1 MARLEWDQD
10 TERLYETGVKYGV
23 LYVKDSSGEY
33 GTGVAWNGLTAVTES
48 PSGGEANP
56 LYADNMKYLNLRSV
70 EEFGGTIECYTYP
83 NEWMECDGSAAIS
96 STPGVYA
103 GQQVRK
109 SFGFCYRTEV
119 GNDTEFEDY
128 GYKLHLVYNASA
140 SPSEKNYQTINDN
153 PEAITFS
160 YEFETTP
167 VPFTGTNANKF
178 HPTAVITIDTSKM
191 NGNSAA
197 LAKVTQLE
205 EMLYGK
211 DATTGQNPTAA
222 SDPTLPSPDEVI
234 NLFGA
239 ISAGA

>member
-1 MARLEWDQD
+1 MSRLVWDQD
-10 TERLYETGVKYGV
+10 TERLYETGVQNGV
-23 LYVKDSSGEY
+23 LYVKKSD
-33 GTGVAWNGLTAVTES
+33 GTYDKGVAWNGLTAVTES

-83 NEWMECDGSAAIS
+83 DAWMECDGSAAIS
-96 STPGVYA
+96 SVPGVYA

-109 SFGFCYRTEV
+109 GFGFCYRTEI

-160 YEFETTP
+160 YEFDTTP
-167 VPFTGTNANKF
+167 VPFTGNNAKKYR
-178 HPTAVITIDTSKM
+178 PTSIITIDTSKM
-191 NGNSAA
+191 KGNTTA
-197 LAKVTQLE
+197 LEKLAQLE
-205 EMLYGK
+205 DMLYGK
-211 DATTGQNPTAA
+211 NAEGQAESTE
-222 SDPTLPSPDEVI
+222 PTLPTPDQVI
-234 NLFGA
+234 SLFGA
-239 ISAGA
+239 VA

>member
-1 MARLEWDQD
+1 MSGRLKWDQD
-10 TERLYETGVKYGV
+10 TERLYETGVQNGV
-23 LYVKDSSGEY
+23 LYVKKSD
-33 GTGVAWNGLTAVTES
+33 GTYDNGVAWNGLTAVTES

-83 NEWMECDGSAAIS
+83 DAWMECDGSAAIS
-96 STPGVYA
+96 SVPGVYA
-103 GQQVRK
+103 GQQIRK
-109 SFGFCYRTEV
+109 GFGFCYRTEV

-160 YEFETTP
+160 YEFDTTP
-167 VPFTGTNANKF
+167 VPFTGDNAKKYR
-178 HPTAVITIDTSKM
+178 PTSIITIDTSKM
-191 NGNSAA
+191 KGNTTA
-197 LAKVTQLE
+197 LEKLAQLE
-205 EMLYGK
+205 DMLYGK
-211 DATTGQNPTAA
+211 DASGQDQATE
-222 SDPTLPSPDEVI
+222 PTLPTPDQVI

-239 ISAGA
+239 IA

>member
-1 MARLEWDQD
+1 MSRLVWDQD
-10 TERLYETGVKYGV
+10 TERLYETGVQNGV
-23 LYVKDSSGEY
+23 LYVKKSD
-33 GTGVAWNGLTAVTES
+33 GTYDNGVAWNGLTAVTES

-83 NEWMECDGSAAIS
+83 DAWMECDGSAAIS
-96 STPGVYA
+96 SVPGVYA

-109 SFGFCYRTEV
+109 GFGFCYRTEV

-160 YEFETTP
+160 YEFDTTP
-167 VPFTGTNANKF
+167 VPFTGNNAKKYR
-178 HPTAVITIDTSKM
+178 PTSIITIDTSKM
-191 NGNSAA
+191 KGNTAA
-197 LAKVTQLE
+197 LEKLAQLE
-205 EMLYGK
+205 DMLYGK
-211 DATTGQNPTAA
+211 NAEGQAEATE
-222 SDPTLPSPDEVI
+222 PTLPTPDQVI
-234 NLFGA
+234 SLFGA
-239 ISAGA
+239 VA

>member
-1 MARLEWDQD
+1 MSRLVWDQD
-10 TERLYETGVKYGV
+10 TERLYETGVQNGV
-23 LYVKDSSGEY
+23 LYVKKSD
-33 GTGVAWNGLTAVTES
+33 GTYDNGVAWNGLTAVTES

-83 NEWMECDGSAAIS
+83 DAWMECDGSAAIS
-96 STPGVYA
+96 SVPGVFA

-109 SFGFCYRTEV
+109 GFGFCYRTEV

-160 YEFETTP
+160 YEFDTTP
-167 VPFTGTNANKF
+167 VPFTGNNAKKYR
-178 HPTAVITIDTSKM
+178 PTSIITIDTSKM
-191 NGNSAA
+191 KGDTAA
-197 LAKVTQLE
+197 LEKLAQLE
-205 EMLYGK
+205 DMLYGK
-211 DATTGQNPTAA
+211 NASGQDQDTK
-222 SDPTLPSPDEVI
+222 PTLPTPDQVI
-234 NLFGA
+234 ALFGA
-239 ISAGA
+239 VA

>member
-1 MARLEWDQD
+1 MSRLVWDQD
-10 TERLYETGVKYGV
+10 TERLYETGVQNGV
-23 LYVKDSSGEY
+23 LYVKKSDGTYDS
-33 GTGVAWNGLTAVTES
+33 GVAWNGLTAVTES

-83 NEWMECDGSAAIS
+83 DAWMECDGSAAIS
-96 STPGVYA
+96 SVPGVYA

-109 SFGFCYRTEV
+109 GFGFCYRTEV

-160 YEFETTP
+160 YEFDTTP
-167 VPFTGTNANKF
+167 VPFTGNNAKKYR
-178 HPTAVITIDTSKM
+178 PTSIITIDTSKM
-191 NGNSAA
+191 KGNTAA
-197 LAKVTQLE
+197 LEKLAQLE
-205 EMLYGK
+205 DMLYGK
-211 DATTGQNPTAA
+211 NAEGQAEATE
-222 SDPTLPSPDEVI
+222 PTLPTPDQVI
-234 NLFGA
+234 SLFGA
-239 ISAGA
+239 VA

>member
-1 MARLEWDQD
+1 MSRLVWDQD
-10 TERLYETGVKYGV
+10 TERLYETGVQNGV
-23 LYVKDSSGEY
+23 LYVKKSD
-33 GTGVAWNGLTAVTES
+33 GTYDKGVAWNGLTAVTES

-83 NEWMECDGSAAIS
+83 DAWMECDGSAAIS
-96 STPGVYA
+96 STAGVYA

-109 SFGFCYRTEV
+109 GFGFCYRTEV

-160 YEFETTP
+160 YEFDTTP
-167 VPFTGTNANKF
+167 VPFTGNNAKKYR
-178 HPTAVITIDTSKM
+178 PTSIITIDTSKM
-191 NGNSAA
+191 KGNTAA
-197 LAKVTQLE
+197 LEKLAQLE
-205 EMLYGK
+205 DMLYGK
-211 DATTGQNPTAA
+211 NAEGQVEAT
-222 SDPTLPSPDEVI
+222 DPTLPTPDQVI
-234 NLFGA
+234 SLFGA
-239 ISAGA
+239 VV

>member
-1 MARLEWDQD
+1 MSRLVWDQD
-10 TERLYETGVKYGV
+10 TERLYETGVQNGV
-23 LYVKDSSGEY
+23 LYVKKSD
-33 GTGVAWNGLTAVTES
+33 GTYDKGVAWNGLTAVTES

-83 NEWMECDGSAAIS
+83 DEWMECDGSAAIS
-96 STPGVYA
+96 SVPGVYA

-109 SFGFCYRTEV
+109 GFGFCYRTEV

-160 YEFETTP
+160 YEFDTTP
-167 VPFTGTNANKF
+167 VPFTGDNAKKYR
-178 HPTAVITIDTSKM
+178 PTSIITIDTSKM
-191 NGNSAA
+191 KGNTTA
-197 LAKVTQLE
+197 LEKLAQLE
-205 EMLYGK
+205 DMLYGK
-211 DATTGQNPTAA
+211 NAGDQVEATE
-222 SDPTLPSPDEVI
+222 PTLPTPDYII

-239 ISAGA
+239 IA

>member
-1 MARLEWDQD
+1 MSRLVWDQD
-10 TERLYETGVKYGV
+10 TERLYETGVQNGV
-23 LYVKDSSGEY
+23 LYVKKSD
-33 GTGVAWNGLTAVTES
+33 GTYDKGVAWNGLTAVTES

-83 NEWMECDGSAAIS
+83 DAWMECDGSAAIS
-96 STPGVYA
+96 STAGVYA

-109 SFGFCYRTEV
+109 GFGFCYRTEV

-160 YEFETTP
+160 YEFDTTP
-167 VPFTGTNANKF
+167 VPFTGANASKYR
-178 HPTAVITIDTSKM
+178 PTSIITIDTSKM
-191 NGNSAA
+191 KGNTTA
-197 LAKVTQLE
+197 LEKLAQLE
-205 EMLYGK
+205 DKLYGK
-211 DATTGQNPTAA
+211 NAEGQVEAT
-222 SDPTLPSPDEVI
+222 DPELPSPDWI
-234 NLFGA
+234 ITHFGA
-239 ISAGA
+239 VV